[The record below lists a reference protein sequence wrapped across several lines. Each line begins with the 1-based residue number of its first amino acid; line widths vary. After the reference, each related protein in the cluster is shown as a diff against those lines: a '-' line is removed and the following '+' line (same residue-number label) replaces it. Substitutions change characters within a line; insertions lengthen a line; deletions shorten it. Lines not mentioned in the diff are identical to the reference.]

1 MNLMKLRVYSL
12 IPGLEKPK
20 IILQAGLTDRLHEL
34 SMPQIEVE
42 LQRLK
47 QLMLE
52 MIGMVNTQMRVSINS
67 LIEFDSDGIKNV
79 LFHEKQ
85 VNALEIKIDK
95 TCENIFA
102 LFHPV
107 AIDLRFVFS
116 TLRMNGNYERIGDNA
131 VGISKYTL
139 LNKKSF
145 DPQLLKECRFHEMVE
160 CTYDM
165 LDLITEAYQEQ
176 DIAKASQI
184 FRRDMLLNE
193 INAEVTYKIAG
204 YIAENPGS
212 IMEALHLLTIIRKIE
227 RVGDHITNVAEEI
240 LFYVEAKIVKHGK
253 NIVEPDLN

>member
-1 MNLMKLRVYSL
+1 
-12 IPGLEKPK
+12 
-20 IILQAGLTDRLHEL
+20 
-34 SMPQIEVE
+34 MPQIEVE

-47 QLMLE
+47 LLMLE
-52 MIGMVNTQMRVSINS
+52 MIGMVNNQMRNCISS
-67 LIEFDSDGIKNV
+67 LIEYDCEKIKNV

-139 LNKKSF
+139 LNKKQF
-145 DPQLLKECRFHEMVE
+145 DSLLLKECRFHEMVD

-165 LDLITEAYQEQ
+165 LDLITQAYQEQ

-193 INAEVTYKIAG
+193 INAEVTHKIAD
-204 YIAENPGS
+204 YIAEHPENTL
-212 IMEALHLLTIIRKIE
+212 EALHLLTVIRKLE

-253 NIVEPDLN
+253 NMVEPDLD

>member
-1 MNLMKLRVYSL
+1 
-12 IPGLEKPK
+12 
-20 IILQAGLTDRLHEL
+20 
-34 SMPQIEVE
+34 
-42 LQRLK
+42 
-47 QLMLE
+47 MLE
-52 MIGMVNTQMRVSINS
+52 MIGMVNSQMRQCINS
-67 LIEFDSDGIKNV
+67 LIEYDCDGIKAV

-116 TLRMNGNYERIGDNA
+116 TLRINGNYERIGDNA
-131 VGISKYTL
+131 VGVSKYTL
-139 LNKKSF
+139 LNKKQF
-145 DPQLLKECRFHEMVE
+145 NAELLKECRFQEMVD
-160 CTYDM
+160 CTHDM

-193 INAEVTYKIAG
+193 INAEVTHKIAG
-204 YIAENPGS
+204 YIGEHPENTL
-212 IMEALHLLTIIRKIE
+212 EALHLLTIIRKLE

-253 NIVEPDLN
+253 NPAEPFSNN